1 MTEHHPHSSLFI
13 EIIAIL
19 ASVVAFA
26 IGIKIAY
33 TKFGQGAPEPSYK
46 GFADFAYHKFYVDE
60 LYNALIVQPYK
71 AVGTSIWKMIEPNV
85 TDAPVQGVS
94 KLYMLL
100 GTAFKVFQVGYVRIY
115 AIYMVLG
122 LSLMSLFLSQSLN

>member
-1 MTEHHPHSSLFI
+1 MVEVL
-13 EIIAIL
+13 AIG

-33 TKFGQGAPEPSYK
+33 AKFGQGAPEPVFK

-60 LYNALIVQPYK
+60 LYHAIIVQPYK
-71 AVGTSIWKMIEPNV
+71 AFGASIWKTIEPNV
-85 TDAPVQGVS
+85 TDGPVSAAS
-94 KLYMLL
+94 KLYMTL
-100 GTAFKVFQVGYVRIY
+100 GVAFKIFQVGYVRVY
-115 AIYMVLG
+115 AIYMIVG